1 MKFARVCA
9 LQMSENLNE
18 IDLEIIENR
27 EVVWVL
33 LARVMGIVE
42 DARGILLGEE
52 LAEELEEARSARS
65 VAREMP

>member
-52 LAEELEEARSARS
+52 LAEELEAAPSARP
-65 VAREMP
+65 VAREMA